1 MLIWIIIL
9 SIIIILLL
17 IGFSIRTVHINRQ
30 LYQEIKERKR
40 AEEQVRTLLKAID
53 QSPVSVV
60 ITDSDANI
68 EYVNKTFEDIT
79 GYQLSEVKGKNPKV
93 LQSGGT
99 LSTVYEDLW
108 NSISNG
114 KLWQGE
120 LLNKKKNND
129 LFWEYAHISPVVEN
143 DGSIHHYFAVKE
155 DITLRK
161 QQEQQQQL
169 AIEKI
174 KAQDELI
181 MTQSRHA
188 AMGEMISMIAH
199 QWRQPISVIAMEANN
214 MLADIEFDEIE
225 TEAFSRDAQII
236 IEQTQHL
243 SKTIDDFRNFF
254 RPGKKKEQA
263 IPRDV
268 MEECFAIVGKSLENN
283 NIEVI
288 KNYQTDRSLLIYS
301 RELLQVFINLIK
313 NAKEALTEHQTNNRK
328 IIIDIFEKK
337 EQDVS
342 YVLIHI
348 IDNAGGIPEDI
359 QDKVFEPY
367 FSTKGKQSGTG
378 LGLYMSKTIIEEHLD
393 GKIEINNTDNGVQF
407 SMKIPLIEGS

>member
-1 MLIWIIIL
+1 
-9 SIIIILLL
+9 
-17 IGFSIRTVHINRQ
+17 
-30 LYQEIKERKR
+30 
-40 AEEQVRTLLKAID
+40 
-53 QSPVSVV
+53 
-60 ITDSDANI
+60 
-68 EYVNKTFEDIT
+68 
-79 GYQLSEVKGKNPKV
+79 
-93 LQSGGT
+93 
-99 LSTVYEDLW
+99 
-108 NSISNG
+108 
-114 KLWQGE
+114 
-120 LLNKKKNND
+120 
-129 LFWEYAHISPVVEN
+129 
-143 DGSIHHYFAVKE
+143 
-155 DITLRK
+155 
-161 QQEQQQQL
+161 
-169 AIEKI
+169 
-174 KAQDELI
+174 
-181 MTQSRHA
+181 
-188 AMGEMISMIAH
+188 
-199 QWRQPISVIAMEANN
+199 
-214 MLADIEFDEIE
+214 
-225 TEAFSRDAQII
+225 
-236 IEQTQHL
+236 
-243 SKTIDDFRNFF
+243 
-254 RPGKKKEQA
+254 
-263 IPRDV
+263 